1 MWQEAARRLLNRSYH
16 FQVRKV
22 ASLLAQPL
30 REEHSAKRK
39 DRSSWKLRPTS
50 CPLYVARGRR
60 IGCEGAIDRLPHGPS
75 SAQRP
80 LNSEGRRAP
89 LTDRESPNSCPG
101 RRPSR
106 RAPIGKAG
114 PRMEGSSQMTQ
125 TPTYYAGIDV
135 AKDRLDVVLRPS
147 GEYMEATNDERGIRS
162 VVRRLRK
169 ENVALAVLEATGG
182 LEQPAA
188 ALALAG
194 VPVAIVN
201 PRQLRDFAK
210 ATGKLA
216 KTDRIDAAVLAHF
229 AEAVKP
235 EPRPLA
241 DEHARELSAVV
252 LRRRQILAM
261 TTAEANRARTAPKA
275 VRKRIEAHLRWLRKE
290 LAWVDG
296 ELERVVKES
305 LVWKEKAVLLMSV
318 PGVGPTLSATLLAEL
333 PELEH
338 LDRRAARH
346 AGRGGAPQPGL
357 RHPARDTHRV
367 GRSLGGEDDP
377 LHGHPVRHPPQS
389 RPPRV
394 LWTPGGLRQAE
405 KGSAHG
411 LHEEATDHPGRD
423 LTEQDPLAA
432 AGASDL
438 LGGAAARARRSLEG
452 AKELAKPLD
461 PT

>member
-1 MWQEAARRLLNRSYH
+1 MSGVIDALKSTQSRTKARALGFSPH
-16 FQVRKV
+16 
-22 ASLLAQPL
+22 
-30 REEHSAKRK
+30 
-39 DRSSWKLRPTS
+39 S

-106 RAPIGKAG
+106 RARIGKAG

-182 LEQPAA
+182 LEQPAAA

-290 LAWVDG
+290 LA
-296 ELERVVKES
+296 RVVKACS
-305 LVWKEKAVLLMSV
+305 
-318 PGVGPTLSATLLAEL
+318 G
-333 PELEH
+333 
-338 LDRRAARH
+338 
-346 AGRGGAPQPGL
+346 AGREGEPAVEGEGGPPHE
-357 RHPARDTHRV
+357 RPR
-367 GRSLGGEDDP
+367 GRSHALG
-377 LHGHPVRHPPQS
+377 H
-389 RPPRV
+389 
-394 LWTPGGLRQAE
+394 
-405 KGSAHG
+405 
-411 LHEEATDHPGRD
+411 
-423 LTEQDPLAA
+423 AA
-432 AGASDL
+432 C
-438 LGGAAARARRSLEG
+438 GAA
-452 AKELAKPLD
+452 
-461 PT
+461 